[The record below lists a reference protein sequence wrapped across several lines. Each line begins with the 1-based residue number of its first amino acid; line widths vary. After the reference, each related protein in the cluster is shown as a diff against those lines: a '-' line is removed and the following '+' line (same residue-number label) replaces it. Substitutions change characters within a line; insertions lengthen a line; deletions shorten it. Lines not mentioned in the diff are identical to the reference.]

1 MAASSDAAGSTALV
15 PVARGENFPFEELC
29 KCFEQL
35 CKPAGD
41 RFVREN
47 IVKRLWSNY
56 DTASNPTF
64 PLIRLMLPHLDTSSR
79 PNYKLKQK
87 KLADLYVDIMGMDKN
102 STDARTITE
111 WKRPSSGLQ
120 RSEQGNFPEVMY
132 SVLKNRCKPRAE
144 LRRVTVGEVNAM
156 LDHLATEDEKRP
168 PMLNIHNR
176 CTALEP

>member
-1 MAASSDAAGSTALV
+1 MALV
-15 PVARGENFPFEELC
+15 PVAKGENLPFESLCNCFEELC
-29 KCFEQL
+29 K
-35 CKPAGD
+35 PTND
-41 RFVREN
+41 RHHRERLVR
-47 IVKRLWSNY
+47 KLWDNFAIKEEPS
-56 DTASNPTF
+56 F
-64 PLIRLMLPHLDTSSR
+64 PLFRLMLPHLDTSSR

-156 LDHLATEDEKRP
+156 LDRLATEDEKRP

-176 CTALEP
+176 CTALEPWP

>member
-1 MAASSDAAGSTALV
+1 MHKLWD
-15 PVARGENFPFEELC
+15 NFATKEE
-29 KCFEQL
+29 
-35 CKPAGD
+35 P
-41 RFVREN
+41 
-47 IVKRLWSNY
+47 S
-56 DTASNPTF
+56 F
-64 PLIRLMLPHLDTSSR
+64 PLFRLMLPHLDTSSR

-144 LRRVTVGEVNAM
+144 LRRVADAERLPTRRRSS
-156 LDHLATEDEKRP
+156 TRP
-168 PMLNIHNR
+168 SGRAAPRAGPWCEASLRR
-176 CTALEP
+176 C